1 MFEIPEASRP
11 ELWGGGNGDVEVWLG
26 WTGGPV
32 KGGRRSTG
40 EVGPAPQS
48 ICGVSNHLR
57 TIRDETTTQGAGR
70 SLVLFAFGRVLS
82 CPSLEI

>member
-32 KGGRRSTG
+32 KGGRPSTG

-57 TIRDETTTQGAGR
+57 TIRDETTT
-70 SLVLFAFGRVLS
+70 
-82 CPSLEI
+82 